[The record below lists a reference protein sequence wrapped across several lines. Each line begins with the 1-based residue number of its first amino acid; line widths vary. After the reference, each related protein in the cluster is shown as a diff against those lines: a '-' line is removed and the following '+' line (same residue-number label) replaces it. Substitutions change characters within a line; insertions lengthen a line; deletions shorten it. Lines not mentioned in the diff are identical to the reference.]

1 VREQTA
7 FSGTLLRVL
16 SIKSLPSAVIDI
28 LPRPP
33 ARTRSPACAH
43 TRMSEYHAAEPVAG
57 PSMDL
62 ASGSEQDEQLDLAS
76 GSLAQHGRRV
86 GNNKLITAK
95 GKGKGSSLK
104 RSRSSTVDSDVS
116 SIRTLHR
123 EPSRELI

>member
-1 VREQTA
+1 
-7 FSGTLLRVL
+7 
-16 SIKSLPSAVIDI
+16 
-28 LPRPP
+28 
-33 ARTRSPACAH
+33 
-43 TRMSEYHAAEPVAG
+43 MSEYHAAEPVAG

-86 GNNKLITAK
+86 GNSNKLITSIKGTGKDK
-95 GKGKGSSLK
+95 GKGPSLK

-116 SIRTLHR
+116 STRTPHR